1 MSEAIEAG
9 ALYVVSTPIGNL
21 DDITRRAV
29 HILGG
34 VALVAAED
42 TRTTRVLLSHLGLST
57 PLISYHSHNETRRI
71 PELIARLRSGD
82 ALAMVTDA
90 GTPGISDPA
99 FRVIRAAI
107 EAGIRVIPVPGSSAV
122 LAAVVASGLPM
133 DRFVFEGFLPLKKG
147 RQRHLQELAAEPR
160 TIVLYE
166 APHRIIST
174 LKDLR
179 RVMGERQ
186 VAVCRELTKKFEEV
200 VRGTL
205 GEVVAHL
212 ERSRP
217 RGEMVIVLQGAG
229 RGKRHV
235 EGTEESTPIE
245 PDL

>member
-9 ALYVVSTPIGNL
+9 VLYVVSTPIGNL

-71 PELIARLRSGD
+71 PELVARLRRGD

-107 EAGIRVIPVPGSSAV
+107 EAGIRVIPVPGASAV

-133 DRFVFEGFLPLKKG
+133 DRFIFEGFLPLKKG
-147 RQRHLQELAAEPR
+147 RQRHLRELAAEPR

-166 APHRIIST
+166 APHRIIAT
-174 LKDLR
+174 LEDLR

-186 VAVCRELTKKFEEV
+186 VALCRELTKKFEEV

-205 GEVVAHL
+205 GEVLAHL

-217 RGEMVIVLQGAG
+217 RGEMVIVLQGTG
-229 RGKRHV
+229 RGKRHA
-235 EGTEESTPIE
+235 EGTKESTSSE